1 MEEDDQLPV
10 HRQMRTTASLET
22 VWDAWTD
29 PESLSQWLC
38 DSATGWPAQGSTL
51 KLTWARFGF
60 TIDYFIVEVERLK
73 RVVLRAQIPG
83 IGYQFMGV
91 TLTRRGVTT
100 NVSLKE
106 TVHEGCS
113 PEERMESES
122 AWDLNLALLKLYVER
137 YFGRKRATFFALLAA
152 PFGYEQIKAHFT
164 EPDKLSQWLGS
175 DITWGVVGQ
184 PYAVTLDDGQKMSGT
199 ILAITTHE
207 VALSWD
213 EIDGYLELKAIPV
226 EPGKKAIC
234 LRGGGYGLA
243 KEKAQELEK
252 TMEAACIR
260 LFALLTGVQIA

>member
-1 MEEDDQLPV
+1 MEDQLPV

-29 PESLSQWLC
+29 PERLGHWLC

-91 TLTRRGVTT
+91 TLTRRGVQT
-100 NVSLKE
+100 NISLKE
-106 TVHEGCS
+106 TVHDGCT
-113 PEERMESES
+113 PDEKMESES
-122 AWDLNLALLKLYVER
+122 AWDCNLAVLKLYVEK
-137 YFGRKRATFFALLAA
+137 YFGRPRSTFFALLAA
-152 PFGYEQIKAHFT
+152 PFGYEQIKPHFT
-164 EPDKLSQWLGS
+164 EADKIEQWLGT
-175 DITWGVVGQ
+175 DVTFGEQGQ
-184 PYAVTLDDGQKMSGT
+184 PYKLTLDDGQTMSGT
-199 ILAITTHE
+199 VLCLTTHE
-207 VALSWD
+207 AVLSWD
-213 EIDGYLELKAIPV
+213 QLDGYLELKAIPV

-234 LRGGGYGLA
+234 LRGGGYGLSA
-243 KEKAQELEK
+243 EKAQEVEKMLES
-252 TMEAACIR
+252 ACIR